1 MCQGTG
7 PYCQRPS
14 QSWPAISRA
23 GDACKRLH
31 GEQAEDKKRFILYTQ
46 AAGGCVCVRVSSENS
61 ELPTE
66 RHAELCPDSDERWL
80 QVLGCWKRQQV
91 GCKNGRADLQ
101 HGTLS
106 LLCTWMLPSRSRCCS
121 CRNINLA
128 ATTFVSGRR
137 CRVGQMFLIQFW
149 MHVNKKKGDSETT
162 VRRQPAF
169 VSSDA
174 SAQGHR
180 ALLKLA
186 RERFHA
192 CMHAFKP
199 NSLYY

>member
-137 CRVGQMFLIQFW
+137 WPDVFDTVLDACEQKKRGIQKQQCAGSQLLFLVMPQLRGTGLF
-149 MHVNKKKGDSETT
+149 
-162 VRRQPAF
+162 
-169 VSSDA
+169 
-174 SAQGHR
+174 
-180 ALLKLA
+180 
-186 RERFHA
+186 
-192 CMHAFKP
+192 
-199 NSLYY
+199 